1 MLTVALISK
10 SVTVIT
16 VGSLDELKSRV
27 TKLWLRAK
35 EEQALLDEWLSKS
48 DEQHALV
55 EQKKAR
61 FQKLEK
67 WNTVFAFNRSSRKKK
82 SMLQNA
88 LKKGINQ
95 K

>member
-1 MLTVALISK
+1 MGTV
-10 SVTVIT
+10 
-16 VGSLDELKSRV
+16 DELKTRV

-48 DEQHALV
+48 DGQHALV

-67 WNTVFAFNRSSRKKK
+67 WNTVFAFNRSSARKKK
-82 SMLQNA
+82 SMLQSA
-88 LKKGINQ
+88 LLKKKANNQ